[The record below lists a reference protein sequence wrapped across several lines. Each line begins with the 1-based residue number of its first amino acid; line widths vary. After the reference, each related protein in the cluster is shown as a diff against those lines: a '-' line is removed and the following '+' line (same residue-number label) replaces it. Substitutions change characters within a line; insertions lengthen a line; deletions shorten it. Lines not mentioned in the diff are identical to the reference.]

1 MIITCPNCDTRYLVP
16 ETDIGAEGRRVRC
29 ANCMHLWFAE
39 PPTVTL
45 DLGQRQMVE
54 PAPEEPAPSLS
65 EPPPQPEPA
74 RPPDP
79 PRPGHFPDPAPLE
92 SDVDQQP
99 DPPRPSAHHDPA
111 PVEANRPS
119 EPAAEATEHPVQ
131 PLSGERTPT
140 ADEASPELAEE
151 DPMTFEDEAGEAAD
165 EPAVPSP
172 APEAPDVT
180 EFLRRSSRRGEGRAS
195 RRGSANLPAIR
206 VEAARWVPYGWAAL
220 GVFVVAVMLSLYI
233 FRDGVSAGWPA
244 SERLYALF
252 ASPAE
257 APPAATEPATARPAE
272 TAATG
277 AHPSTFVSIG
287 YPDPPYEINRR
298 AGSVILTIL
307 PEIRNAGAVPVDL
320 PAIRGVLR
328 NDQGAEVHSWQFQPD
343 PARLEPGVSRKYRTE
358 VSVSNPAQ
366 VKEFELLLQWPT
378 SPS

>member
-79 PRPGHFPDPAPLE
+79 PRP
-92 SDVDQQP
+92 
-99 DPPRPSAHHDPA
+99 SAHHDPA

-172 APEAPDVT
+172 APETPDVT

-257 APPAATEPATARPAE
+257 APPAATEPAPSRPA
-272 TAATG
+272 ATRRHRG
-277 AHPSTFVSIG
+277 ASLHI
-287 YPDPPYEINRR
+287 RR
-298 AGSVILTIL
+298 HRLPGSAL
-307 PEIRNAGAVPVDL
+307 
-320 PAIRGVLR
+320 
-328 NDQGAEVHSWQFQPD
+328 
-343 PARLEPGVSRKYRTE
+343 
-358 VSVSNPAQ
+358 
-366 VKEFELLLQWPT
+366 
-378 SPS
+378 